1 MPFITIDTN
10 AKAKVSQEVMVDLA
24 QKCAEILHKP
34 IEVMIVKINTGVNM
48 IFGGDET
55 AIGAL
60 MEVKSVGY
68 GESKAKLVAELTR
81 FAMQE
86 FNAEQKYVSMHLVDM
101 PAANVGENGV
111 LKA

>member
-10 AKAKVSQEVMVDLA
+10 AKVKASKEMMVDLA
-24 QKCAEILHKP
+24 QAAAEILNKP
-34 IEVMIVKINTGVNM
+34 LEVMIVKINTDMNM
-48 IFGGDET
+48 VFGGDES

-60 MEVKSVGY
+60 AEVKSVGF
-68 GESKAKLVAELTR
+68 GESKAQLVAAITQ

-111 LKA
+111 LKG

>member
-1 MPFITIDTN
+1 MPFLTIDTN
-10 AKAKVSQEVMVDLA
+10 AKVKVSKEMIVDLTRKA
-24 QKCAEILHKP
+24 ADILHKP
-34 IEVMIVKINTGVNM
+34 IEVMIVKVNTDVNM
-48 IFGGDET
+48 VFGGDEQ
-55 AIGAL
+55 AVGAL

-68 GESKAKLVAELTR
+68 GDSKAELVAELTR

-86 FNAEQKYVSMHLVDM
+86 FNAEQKFVSMHLVDM